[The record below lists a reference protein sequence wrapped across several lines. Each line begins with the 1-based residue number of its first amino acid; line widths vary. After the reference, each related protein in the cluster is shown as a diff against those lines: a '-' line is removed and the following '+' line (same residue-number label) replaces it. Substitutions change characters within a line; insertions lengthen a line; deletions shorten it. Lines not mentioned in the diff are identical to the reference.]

1 MSETDCVSNGGMES
15 QGVLLS
21 VEDLMFLMVGGKPR
35 CITQCGRYYVS
46 NGACVSNSAAGIQG
60 VCHFCF

>member
-1 MSETDCVSNGGMES
+1 MES